1 MATTAEY
8 AQLSAAAYESGGAG
22 NTNANW
28 IRLENAPAASPGFS
42 AATFEIRRAG

>member
-42 AATFEIRRAG
+42 AATFQRT